1 MDTFDGI
8 LINIGK
14 IEIPIHA
21 SILNWL
27 VICFIFG
34 ILFVVIGKKFEHAD
48 ASKAPK
54 GILLIG
60 EIVVGLC
67 RSIIGENLKK
77 TTNHY
82 LPFFG
87 TLIMIMAVSNLLG
100 LLGLQPP
107 TSNLSVN
114 VTLAV
119 MMFLLIQYTNIKENG
134 LVNRLKQWLEP
145 YAFLAPLN
153 VIG

>member
-8 LINIGK
+8 LISIGK

-21 SILNWL
+21 SIINWL
-27 VICFIFG
+27 VICLIFG
-34 ILFVVIGKKFEHAD
+34 ILFVVVGKKFEKAD
-48 ASKAPK
+48 ASQAPK

-60 EIVVGLC
+60 EIVAGLC
-67 RSIIGENLKK
+67 RNIIGENLKK
-77 TTNHY
+77 TTDHY

-114 VTLAV
+114 VTLAI

-134 LVNRLKQWLEP
+134 LVNRLKQWLE
-145 YAFLAPLN
+145 
-153 VIG
+153 